1 MNSQLKKALNFC
13 AVDSDGIYAGMAL
26 SSTAQS
32 IEVEL
37 RERVAA
43 QHYDNYLDAIVA
55 SHSIPVMDY
64 EVRRFL
70 EAIPQGGLILDIGGC
85 WGWHWR
91 LLAQTRPDVGVLI
104 VDFVRQN
111 LPHARNV
118 LGSLV
123 GKQVALMYADATA
136 LPFSI
141 DENFAGFDGIWTVQT
156 FQHIPD
162 FDNAVSEAFRV
173 LKSGGLFA
181 NYSLN
186 VQPPIR
192 WLRLLLGK
200 GYLTKGWVEG
210 SFWLARASQDQK
222 RSMATIFGSTVSE
235 RWSEILYSPELRF
248 TFPGKQGS
256 VLGKLDA
263 ILSNNTGILG
273 WFARQRSFHC
283 QKP

>member
-1 MNSQLKKALNFC
+1 MNSKLEKILSTC
-13 AVDSDGIYAGMAL
+13 AADSDGIYAGMAL
-26 SSTAQS
+26 TSTAQS

-37 RERVAA
+37 RESVAA

-70 EAIPQGGLILDIGGC
+70 EAIPQGGLILDVGGC

-91 LLAQTRPDVGVLI
+91 FLEQTRPDVEVLI

-123 GKQVALMYADATA
+123 GKQVGLMHADATA
-136 LPFSI
+136 LPFTI

-156 FQHIPD
+156 FQHVPD
-162 FDNAVSEAFRV
+162 FEKAVAEAFRV
-173 LKSGGLFA
+173 LKSGGVFA
-181 NYSLN
+181 NYSLH

-192 WLRLLLGK
+192 WIRRLLGK
-200 GYLTKGWVEG
+200 GYLTKGWVE
-210 SFWLARASQDQK
+210 SFWLARASEDQK
-222 RSMATIFGSTVSE
+222 RSIAAIFGSTVSD

-248 TFPGKQGS
+248 TLPGKPGG
-256 VLGKLDA
+256 VLGKLDTL
-263 ILSNNTGILG
+263 LSNNTGILG

>member
-1 MNSQLKKALNFC
+1 MNAQLKKVLNSC
-13 AVDSDGIYAGMAL
+13 APDSDGIYAGMAL
-26 SSTAQS
+26 TSTAQS

-43 QHYDNYLDAIVA
+43 QRYDNYLDGIID

-70 EAIPQGGLILDIGGC
+70 EAIPQGGLILDVGGC

-91 LLAQTRPDVGVLI
+91 FLEQTRPDVGVLI

-111 LPHARNV
+111 LQHARNL
-118 LGSLV
+118 LGSLI
-123 GKQVALMYADATA
+123 GKQVVLMHADATA
-136 LPFSI
+136 LPFTI

-162 FDNAVSEAFRV
+162 FEKAVAEAYRV
-173 LKSGGLFA
+173 LKSGGVFA

-192 WLRLLLGK
+192 WIRRLLGK

-210 SFWLARASQDQK
+210 SFWLARASEDQK
-222 RSMATIFGSTVSE
+222 RSIAAIFGSTVSD

-248 TFPGKQGS
+248 TFPGKPGG
-256 VLGKLDA
+256 VLGKLDTL
-263 ILSNNTGILG
+263 LSNNTGILG

-283 QKP
+283 QKL